1 VRAQSQ
7 DSFDQPIE
15 LEVHQRLPARLVGR
29 RVPWEVAAQR
39 RRRLKEAARRKG
51 QTVSKD
57 RLTLCDGTLLVT
69 NIPLDM
75 LTLEELFV
83 LARLRWQIEL
93 LFKLWKSIRQIDHSH
108 SKNPWH
114 ILCEFYAKLIGQLV
128 QHWVCLL
135 AHNVRLHH
143 SFVKAAHTIRQH
155 ALYLVLVLPDK
166 QRLVAALTLIQH
178 CLQRG
183 CWINRSLKTPRHFQL
198 LLQLE
203 KEIA

>member
-57 RLTLCDGTLLVT
+57 RLTLCDRTLLMT
-69 NIPLDM
+69 NVPLDM

-83 LARLRWQIEL
+83 LARLR
-93 LFKLWKSIRQIDHSH
+93 
-108 SKNPWH
+108 
-114 ILCEFYAKLIGQLV
+114 
-128 QHWVCLL
+128 
-135 AHNVRLHH
+135 
-143 SFVKAAHTIRQH
+143 
-155 ALYLVLVLPDK
+155 
-166 QRLVAALTLIQH
+166 
-178 CLQRG
+178 
-183 CWINRSLKTPRHFQL
+183 
-198 LLQLE
+198 
-203 KEIA
+203 